1 MAHTCNP
8 RSWETKAGDQEF
20 SASLGYM
27 ARPCLVAYDT
37 MMFPGNLCS
46 DMPKNNL
53 KVCFFFISPHVIS
66 RREASTALDI
76 LRPHPVTFMVEY
88 YYKCLN
94 ILLAAGN
101 LLLPLVFKLS
111 LITSICVEEKMWIL

>member
-1 MAHTCNP
+1 M
-8 RSWETKAGDQEF
+8 SSQEERQ
-20 SASLGYM
+20 AQPL
-27 ARPCLVAYDT
+27 
-37 MMFPGNLCS
+37 
-46 DMPKNNL
+46 
-53 KVCFFFISPHVIS
+53 
-66 RREASTALDI
+66 

-111 LITSICVEEKMWIL
+111 LITSICVEEKMWTL